1 MSKCFGGA
9 TEPTATNGAIGLI
22 ILNAALDAAGACADI
37 TTHAADILTNAADGI
52 ASAEAAEN
60 NCRDEKE
67 NDIFHKQSF

>member
-1 MSKCFGGA
+1 LKCFGGTTGPSA
-9 TEPTATNGAIGLI
+9 ANGAIGLV
-22 ILNAALDAAGACADI
+22 ILDASLDAAGACADI

-67 NDIFHKQSF
+67 NDIFHKQPF